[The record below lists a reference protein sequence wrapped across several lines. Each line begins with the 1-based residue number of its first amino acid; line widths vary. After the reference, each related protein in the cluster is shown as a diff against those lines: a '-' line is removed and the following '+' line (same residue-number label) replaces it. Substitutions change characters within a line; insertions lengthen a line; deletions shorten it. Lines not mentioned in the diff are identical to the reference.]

1 MYLNYGDVNFF
12 DYGMLVDTEHSDTD
26 IDIIFC
32 MPIYDTDT
40 ELYYFGEVTICIND
54 EWIDKKSVMSYI
66 GMDDKSFNNIQYAIG
81 CLEYYGAENFGT
93 DFQNWQYTREEI
105 CNILKHR
112 LITCDNINI
121 DW

>member
-1 MYLNYGDVNFF
+1 MYKNYGDVNFF
-12 DYGMLVDTEHSDTD
+12 NYGMLVDTEHSDTD

-32 MPIYDTDT
+32 HPIYDTDT
-40 ELYYFGEVTICIND
+40 ELYYFGAVTVCIND

-66 GMDDKSFNNIQYAIG
+66 SMDDKSFNNIHYAIG

-93 DFQNWQYTREEI
+93 DFQNWQYSREEI

-112 LITCDNINI
+112 FIDCDNLNI
-121 DW
+121 EW